1 VGFSIARGV
10 RRLALAAAVI
20 LPGWCLPAI
29 TPAFAQVEAG
39 GTIREVRIEGTQR
52 IEPETV
58 RSYLLEQPGDTFDP
72 ERLDASLKA
81 LFATGYF
88 ADVNLRREGDTLIV
102 KVVENPIINRIAF
115 EGNKKFDDKAL
126 TDEMQLRPRVVYTRA
141 KVQADV
147 KRIVELYRRS
157 GRFAATVEPKV
168 IPLDQNRVDLV
179 YEINEGALTEISSIN
194 FVGARQFSASR
205 LQEVISTKES
215 RWYRLLST
223 SDTYDPDRVT
233 YDRELLRKFYLSQG
247 YADFRV
253 ISAVAEL
260 NPERDGFYIT
270 FTIDEGDRYRFGKV
284 DIDSQMKDVTAAELT
299 PLITTASGDWYDA
312 DAVEK
317 TVNALTD
324 ALGTK
329 GFAFVDI
336 RPRATRNRDN
346 HTIDVSYVIQEG
358 PRVFVERI
366 DIVGNVRTLDKVIR
380 REFKLAEGDA
390 FNTAKLK
397 RSEERIRN
405 LNFFKK
411 VEVTNAPGSAPDRT
425 VVTAQVEEQS
435 TGELSLGG
443 GFSTT
448 DGPIGNTSISEH
460 NLLGRGQDLRV
471 GLTLSGRAQQVDLSY
486 TEPYF
491 LGHNIAA
498 GVDLYQIDQKNQLNA
513 TYDQF
518 TLGMALRAGYQVSEY
533 LRNTWRYT
541 LRTDSIDNVQSGA
554 SLFIIDA
561 AGSRLTSSVGQV
573 LLYDRRDNIQ
583 DPTSGYLVSI
593 GTDLAGFGGDV
604 RYVRTK
610 LNGGWFYG
618 IAPGYVVSTTGEAGY
633 IAGLGQAV
641 NIQDRWFVGGDNL
654 HGFATAGI
662 GPRDIVTGD
671 ALGGNMYYVGSLSLG
686 FPLGLP
692 QEFGVAGRVFTDV
705 GDLWSFDLLPNDV
718 ANGRTKSAA
727 NDINSVRMSAGFG
740 VSWKSPFGP
749 IRLDLAT
756 PILRQAFDK
765 SEFFRISFGTRF

>member
-1 VGFSIARGV
+1 MGFSIARLV
-10 RRLALAAAVI
+10 RRLALAAAVV
-20 LPGWCLPAI
+20 LPGWCLPAL
-29 TPAFAQVEAG
+29 AQVQAG
-39 GTIREVRIEGTQR
+39 GTVREVRIEGTQR

-58 RSYLLEQPGDTFDP
+58 RSYLLEQPGDPFDP
-72 ERLDASLKA
+72 ERLDNSLKA

-147 KRIVELYRRS
+147 KRITELYRRS

-179 YEINEGALTEISSIN
+179 YEINEGSLTEISSIN
-194 FVGARQFSASR
+194 FVGARQFPASR

-223 SDTYDPDRVT
+223 SDTYDPDRIT

-260 NPERDGFYIT
+260 NQQRDGFYIT
-270 FTIDEGDRYRFGKV
+270 FTIDEGDRYKFGKV
-284 DIDSQMKDVTAAELT
+284 DIDSQMKDVSAAELT

-312 DAVEK
+312 DAVE
-317 TVNALTD
+317 TTINALTD

-336 RPRATRNRDN
+336 RPRATRNRDT
-346 HTIDVSYVIQEG
+346 HSIDVSYVIQEG

-366 DIVGNVRTLDKVIR
+366 DITGNVRTLDKVIR

-397 RSEERIRN
+397 RSEERIKN

-425 VVTAQVEEQS
+425 VITAQVEEQS

-448 DGPIGNTSISEH
+448 DGPIGNVSVSEH

-471 GLTLSGRAQQVDLSY
+471 GLTLSGRAQQVDLSF

-498 GVDLYQIDQKNQLNA
+498 GFDLYQIDQQNQLNA

-518 TLGMALRAGYQVSEY
+518 TLGGALRAGYQVSEY

-541 LRTDSIDNVQSGA
+541 LRNDSIQNVQPGA
-554 SLFIIDA
+554 SLFIVDA
-561 AGSRLTSSVGQV
+561 AGSRLTSSIGQV
-573 LLYDRRDNIQ
+573 LLYDRRDSTQ
-583 DPTSGYLVSI
+583 DPTRGYLLSL

-610 LNGGWFYG
+610 VNGAYYYPV
-618 IAPGYVVSTTGEAGY
+618 AKGYTISATGEAGQ
-633 IAGLGQAV
+633 IAGLGQPV

-662 GPRDIVTGD
+662 GPRDIVSGD
-671 ALGGNMYYVGSLSLG
+671 ALGGNMYYVGSVALN

-692 QEFGVAGRVFTDV
+692 QEFGISGRVFSDI

-718 ANGRTKSAA
+718 ANGRTKADA
-727 NDINSVRMSAGFG
+727 QDINSVRMSAGAG
-740 VSWKSPFGP
+740 VAWKSPFGP
-749 IRLDLAT
+749 IRLDLAL
-756 PILRQAFDK
+756 PVLRQAFDK

>member
-1 VGFSIARGV
+1 
-10 RRLALAAAVI
+10 
-20 LPGWCLPAI
+20 
-29 TPAFAQVEAG
+29 
-39 GTIREVRIEGTQR
+39 
-52 IEPETV
+52 
-58 RSYLLEQPGDTFDP
+58 
-72 ERLDASLKA
+72 
-81 LFATGYF
+81 
-88 ADVNLRREGDTLIV
+88 
-102 KVVENPIINRIAF
+102 
-115 EGNKKFDDKAL
+115 
-126 TDEMQLRPRVVYTRA
+126 
-141 KVQADV
+141 
-147 KRIVELYRRS
+147 
-157 GRFAATVEPKV
+157 
-168 IPLDQNRVDLV
+168 
-179 YEINEGALTEISSIN
+179 
-194 FVGARQFSASR
+194 
-205 LQEVISTKES
+205 
-215 RWYRLLST
+215 
-223 SDTYDPDRVT
+223 
-233 YDRELLRKFYLSQG
+233 
-247 YADFRV
+247 
-253 ISAVAEL
+253 
-260 NPERDGFYIT
+260 
-270 FTIDEGDRYRFGKV
+270 
-284 DIDSQMKDVTAAELT
+284 
-299 PLITTASGDWYDA
+299 
-312 DAVEK
+312 
-317 TVNALTD
+317 
-324 ALGTK
+324 
-329 GFAFVDI
+329 
-336 RPRATRNRDN
+336 
-346 HTIDVSYVIQEG
+346 
-358 PRVFVERI
+358 
-366 DIVGNVRTLDKVIR
+366 VRTLDKVIR